1 MNSMAI
7 DFSNCGIRES
17 QIKTLTDALAR
28 KCGKLHVTSLILCD
42 NKLTDKSV
50 TDLFCRASAAFPLL
64 KNLNLG
70 NNKLGPVSISSITA
84 ALTNSQS
91 FCDKLS
97 VLDLSRNS
105 LKVSNLLTLIG
116 SGSLAN
122 LKWLCLHKTFT
133 SDADVSDEL
142 LTNFLNTLL
151 AHCYCLELL
160 DLSGNKFQISVPGAS
175 ILAKMISRHCKVL
188 LLVLRPHSTI
198 VDIHHPIDKL
208 QLSLSATNLS
218 DKGLSAF
225 IESLEGS
232 CHFTRLELEGNAIHA
247 TGVLCLADAICSGKI
262 VIQSTFHLEEV
273 MYDDDD
279 DDEYSTYQAEI
290 FIEKEM
296 EYVNLHLDGNPLG
309 LEGTEAIIRML
320 SSGLCQPKMLSLS
333 NCQLTTATAGGDLP
347 NTDYLNL
354 ENIATNEIIREVG
367 QQMALCNC
375 NTITHLCLDA
385 NSFTGGGIHILAG
398 YISLCPTLTVLSSD
412 QCEITSE
419 DLKQLLDKLVQL
431 KSSSPNL
438 CSGLMAWHLN
448 NNEIDDSGVLTL
460 ITHLRIPSLFPYST
474 WSIDIHLLSNPVSS
488 VMMTRLKKELNR
500 RQEVSELH
508 ALCGHVGS

>member
-175 ILAKMISRHCKVL
+175 ILAKMMSRHCKVL
-188 LLVLRPHSTI
+188 LLGLRPHSTI

-279 DDEYSTYQAEI
+279 DDEYSTYLAEI
-290 FIEKEM
+290 FRK
-296 EYVNLHLDGNPLG
+296 GN
-309 LEGTEAIIRML
+309 
-320 SSGLCQPKMLSLS
+320 
-333 NCQLTTATAGGDLP
+333 
-347 NTDYLNL
+347 
-354 ENIATNEIIREVG
+354 
-367 QQMALCNC
+367 
-375 NTITHLCLDA
+375 
-385 NSFTGGGIHILAG
+385 
-398 YISLCPTLTVLSSD
+398 
-412 QCEITSE
+412 
-419 DLKQLLDKLVQL
+419 
-431 KSSSPNL
+431 
-438 CSGLMAWHLN
+438 
-448 NNEIDDSGVLTL
+448 GV
-460 ITHLRIPSLFPYST
+460 
-474 WSIDIHLLSNPVSS
+474 
-488 VMMTRLKKELNR
+488 
-500 RQEVSELH
+500 
-508 ALCGHVGS
+508 C